1 MARLLGKWLG
11 VALSVL
17 AIPYLVSGIRVES
30 FGTALALALVL
41 GLLNVVLKPLL
52 ILLTLPFTLLT
63 FGIFL
68 WVINGFLF
76 WLSSQLVTGIEVESF
91 GAALFASLWISLI
104 SGVLS
109 LSFRQEKGRFRWTL
123 ERETRQTGNHSS
135 DIELEKDSTG
145 RWS

>member
-1 MARLLGKWLG
+1 MVRLLGKWLG

-52 ILLTLPFTLLT
+52 VLLTLPFTLIT
-63 FGIFL
+63 FGFFL

-76 WLSSQLVTGIEVESF
+76 WLSSQFVSGIEVQSF
-91 GAALFASLWISLI
+91 GSALFASLWISLI
-104 SGVLS
+104 SGFLS
-109 LSFRQEKGRFRWTL
+109 LTLTQEKGRFRWSF
-123 ERETRQTGNHSS
+123 ERGQAKPRNSSS
-135 DIELEKDSTG
+135 DIDLEKDSTG
-145 RWS
+145 RWT